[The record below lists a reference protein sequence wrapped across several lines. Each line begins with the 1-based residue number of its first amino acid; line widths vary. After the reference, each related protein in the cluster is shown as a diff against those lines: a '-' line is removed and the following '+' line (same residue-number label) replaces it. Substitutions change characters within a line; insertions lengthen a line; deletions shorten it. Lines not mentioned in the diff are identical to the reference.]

1 MLLSTINLFCCILFQ
16 CFAVDFLSSD
26 FTLIFALFQFKL
38 CKVRSVQFGQKGI
51 PYLNTDPASVPSARD
66 HNNIPH
72 IKFNEISDLV
82 AFKVQLDGVIGL
94 D

>member
-1 MLLSTINLFCCILFQ
+1 MTSCILDMDGLK
-16 CFAVDFLSSD
+16 ASLV
-26 FTLIFALFQFKL
+26 LF
-38 CKVRSVQFGQKGI
+38 SV
-51 PYLNTDPASVPSARD
+51 LDDTDPASVPSACD

-72 IKFNEISDLV
+72 IEFNEISDLV